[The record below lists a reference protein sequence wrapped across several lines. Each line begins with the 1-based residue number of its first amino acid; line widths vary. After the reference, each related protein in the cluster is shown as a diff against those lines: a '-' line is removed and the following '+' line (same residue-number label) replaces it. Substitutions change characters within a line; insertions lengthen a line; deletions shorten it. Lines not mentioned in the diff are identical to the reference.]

1 MSYHDENPQGPGA
14 PGLAADEA
22 RIRQAAPSTAN
33 IDRDRD
39 LAELQRSLLLYGTA
53 GQAAR
58 VRLEGRAS

>member
-33 IDRDRD
+33 IDRD

-58 VRLEGRAS
+58 VRLEGRVS